1 MRCVSL
7 INVYLVQTHHKC
19 EMIGSHSGSTNNWC
33 ETIWRNTSIAEAKF
47 EQALW
52 SGGGWEEIER
62 EWESR
67 KKRLTENRF
76 ENGIN
81 AQQNIPNQMWIVCR
95 TQKVHKLMAN
105 YLFTLLLQAVAT
117 GAYIYIFI
125 CTSLQIAQH
134 ICIHY
139 MQFVCIHR
147 NESQLST
154 TMAHK
159 FTTLHLLKSNCN
171 G

>member
-19 EMIGSHSGSTNNWC
+19 KMIGSHSGSTNNWC
-33 ETIWRNTSIAEAKF
+33 ATIWWSTSMAEQNLSK
-47 EQALW
+47 LGKVW
-52 SGGGWEEIER
+52 RMGGDWTTDRQR

-67 KKRLTENRF
+67 RKRLTENRF

-81 AQQNIPNQMWIVCR
+81 AQQKIPNQMWIVCW

-117 GAYIYIFI
+117 GIYLYVHRFELH
-125 CTSLQIAQH
+125 S
-134 ICIHY
+134 IHY

-154 TMAHK
+154 TIEHK
-159 FTTLHLLKSNCN
+159 FSTMHLLKSNCN